1 MEERFLLGHS
11 GIPEQPFSRFASE
24 NGALPGRVIGINIL
38 RKVIVPGKCDPA
50 SSPDS
55 ISIVVV
61 LKHHGD
67 ICRKLLGGAL
77 LVRVQIRLR
86 YLFLDLLYQLFGLIR
101 LNCDI
106 AAVHATAYHKPQ

>member
-11 GIPEQPFSRFASE
+11 GIPAQLFPCFASE
-24 NGALPGRVIGINIL
+24 KGALTSRVIRINILCRVIG
-38 RKVIVPGKCDPA
+38 PGKCDPA
-50 SSPDS
+50 SSPES

-67 ICRKLLGGAL
+67 ICRKLFGGTL
-77 LVRVQIRLR
+77 LVRVKIRLR

-101 LNCDI
+101 LNSDI
-106 AAVHATAYHKPQ
+106 AAIHAAAYHKPQ